1 MVAKGVTNFDAF
13 LSPAP
18 YLEYFGHI
26 CLSFNQ
32 YWEKEIFKNI
42 NLKTCCRKRAML
54 GRRGSFRGSQPCLE
68 RRGSTSSLAAS
79 DGFLGRRRG
88 SISSS
93 AGAPQPAAGG
103 RRGSLASSVANTGSS
118 CPVEGKRGCA
128 SSNITVGLSN
138 VKGGGGT
145 LAMIALPIPAPRVR
159 KVPIKLEREAP
170 AEEVEEQGEGEDM
183 GASKEKE
190 EAGGGWKFRTGL
202 SPGKW
207 STRSLR
213 RSKEEMVAPLQ
224 RRNSL
229 RGSFRIG
236 RRGEEEENEQKDG
249 GKKKPEG
256 VGVKKKER
264 RPLAD
269 LNKAEKERNPIAEKD
284 RNAQSVEK
292 ERREGT
298 KKEEKKGEKELRKP
312 LAELLQSGGRRTS
325 ISGPHHQVE
334 HQLHTINKLLTLVAN
349 FFFRFEYLFS
359 TCLSTFLP
367 TSGANPKS

>member
-1 MVAKGVTNFDAF
+1 M
-13 LSPAP
+13 
-18 YLEYFGHI
+18 
-26 CLSFNQ
+26 
-32 YWEKEIFKNI
+32 
-42 NLKTCCRKRAML
+42 
-54 GRRGSFRGSQPCLE
+54 
-68 RRGSTSSLAAS
+68 
-79 DGFLGRRRG
+79 
-88 SISSS
+88 
-93 AGAPQPAAGG
+93 
-103 RRGSLASSVANTGSS
+103 
-118 CPVEGKRGCA
+118 
-128 SSNITVGLSN
+128 GLSN

-170 AEEVEEQGEGEDM
+170 AAEVEDQGEGEDM

-284 RNAQSVEK
+284 RNAPVEK
-292 ERREGT
+292 ERREVT

-312 LAELLQSGGRRTS
+312 LADLLQSGGRRTS
-325 ISGPHHQVE
+325 ISGPHQQVE

>member
-1 MVAKGVTNFDAF
+1 
-13 LSPAP
+13 
-18 YLEYFGHI
+18 
-26 CLSFNQ
+26 
-32 YWEKEIFKNI
+32 
-42 NLKTCCRKRAML
+42 
-54 GRRGSFRGSQPCLE
+54 
-68 RRGSTSSLAAS
+68 
-79 DGFLGRRRG
+79 
-88 SISSS
+88 
-93 AGAPQPAAGG
+93 
-103 RRGSLASSVANTGSS
+103 
-118 CPVEGKRGCA
+118 
-128 SSNITVGLSN
+128 
-138 VKGGGGT
+138 
-145 LAMIALPIPAPRVR
+145 MIALPIPAPRVR

-170 AEEVEEQGEGEDM
+170 AAEVEDQVEGENM

-213 RSKEEMVAPLQ
+213 RSKEEMAAPLQ

-229 RGSFRIG
+229 RGSLRIG

-284 RNAQSVEK
+284 RNAPVEK
-292 ERREGT
+292 ERREVT
-298 KKEEKKGEKELRKP
+298 KKEGGKGEKELRKP
-312 LAELLQSGGRRTS
+312 LADLLQSGGRRTS

-349 FFFRFEYLFS
+349 VFFGSEYLFS
-359 TCLSTFLP
+359 TCLSSFF
-367 TSGANPKS
+367 AHVRCEPKELS